1 MYYNN
6 GYKVINYTNFINYNK
21 WYNISIIVE
30 DQILPFS
37 VLIETTYSAEMIYST
52 NLPTTYIQ
60 NQNINHSK
68 YKYFSFYKIIQVISL
83 FMRIILMI

>member
-37 VLIETTYSAEMIYST
+37 VPIETTYIVKMIYST
-52 NLPTTYIQ
+52 NMPTTNIPT
-60 NQNINHSK
+60 QNINRSN
-68 YKYFSFYKIIQVISL
+68 YKYFSFYK
-83 FMRIILMI
+83 